1 MQLHIVYTETN
12 ALLSKYPYASWREI
26 QDAYETYMTSLG
38 PSEHEEVIEYLA
50 DEYPDLSPSA
60 QEQGRSLSSGG
71 LHCQS
76 TFISHTAANCL
87 TRRSTIAHFV
97 RWTAKSCAFGRPLA

>member
-12 ALLSKYPYASWREI
+12 VLLSKYPYASWREI

-38 PSEHEEVIEYLA
+38 PWEHEEVIEYLA

-60 QEQGRSLSSGG
+60 QEQVAAFLAEACIAKVLSFRT
-71 LHCQS
+71 QRP
-76 TFISHTAANCL
+76 AA
-87 TRRSTIAHFV
+87 
-97 RWTAKSCAFGRPLA
+97 